1 MHPITPT
8 GRRLIGSGPFSLNR
22 FETAVQRGRGWA
34 PLVVLAALTACASRP
49 PVFDPLP
56 VNASL
61 GAHDVV
67 VQIQPIDTQL
77 GGEDRRRY
85 GVDFSAYF
93 SAFRVRVENRTAHPF
108 VADLTPSTL
117 GPAEGPVTGVL
128 SDEELVRIYRRGG
141 MEEGAVELIAKA
153 PTVVKREIEQIRA
166 ARMPTGPLEPGAYL
180 EGVLFFRP
188 PAGPDCAPSVLTIQ
202 GIEMLDEPQ
211 RLAFAFPLDP
221 CGRASGTRH
230 R

>member
-1 MHPITPT
+1 MHPMIMT
-8 GRRLIGSGPFSLNR
+8 GRRLIGPGSFFRDCFRSVVP
-22 FETAVQRGRGWA
+22 RGCRCGA
-34 PLVVLAALTACASRP
+34 FVVLAVLAACASRP
-49 PVFDPLP
+49 PVFDAVPLSAP
-56 VNASL
+56 P
-61 GAHDVV
+61 GEHDVV

-77 GGEDRRRY
+77 GSEDRRRY

-93 SAFRVRVENRTAHPF
+93 SAFRVRVENRTAHPL

-128 SDEELVRIYRRGG
+128 TDEELVRVYRRGG

-166 ARMPTGPLEPGAYL
+166 ARMPTGASL

-202 GIEMLDEPQ
+202 GIEMVDEPQ
-211 RLAFAFPLDP
+211 RLEFAFPLDP
-221 CGRASGTRH
+221 CGRAERNAP
-230 R
+230 

>member
-1 MHPITPT
+1 MMHPMITT
-8 GRRLIGSGPFSLNR
+8 GPRRSGHGPFSRNCFR
-22 FETAVQRGRGWA
+22 TAAQRGCRWTA
-34 PLVVLAALTACASRP
+34 LVVLAVLAACANRP

-56 VNASL
+56 VSVPS

-77 GGEDRRRY
+77 GSEDRRRY

-93 SAFRVRVENRTAHPF
+93 SAFRVRVENRTAHPL

-141 MEEGAVELIAKA
+141 LEEGAVELIAKA

-166 ARMPTGPLEPGAYL
+166 ARMPTGRLEPGAHL

-188 PAGPDCAPSVLTIQ
+188 PSGPGCAPSVLTIQ
-202 GIEMLDEPQ
+202 GIEMLEEPQ
-211 RLAFAFPLDP
+211 RWEFAFPLDP
-221 CGRASGTRH
+221 CGRAERSAP
-230 R
+230 

>member
-1 MHPITPT
+1 MRPVIMT
-8 GRRLIGSGPFSLNR
+8 GRRLIGPGPCSRHR
-22 FETAVQRGRGWA
+22 FGTAVQRGCRWA
-34 PLVVLAALTACASRP
+34 ALVVLAALAACASRP
-49 PVFDPLP
+49 PVFDAVP
-56 VNASL
+56 VNAPL

-77 GGEDRRRY
+77 GSEDRRRY

-117 GPAEGPVTGVL
+117 GPAEGPVTRVL
-128 SDEELVRIYRRGG
+128 SDEELVRVYRRGG
-141 MEEGAVELIAKA
+141 MEEDAVELIAKA

-166 ARMPTGPLEPGAYL
+166 VRMPTGRLEPGAYL

-211 RLAFAFPLDP
+211 RLEFAFPLDP
-221 CGRASGTRH
+221 CGRAERNAP
-230 R
+230 